1 MVLITDGEDHEGK
14 AIDLAKQAS
23 KRGMI
28 IHTVGVG
35 TSSGSLIPVTSSNGS
50 IDYKKDKDGRL
61 VTSQLN
67 EDILSNISDA
77 GNGIFLRFNNK
88 PANFKNLLNEIDSME
103 KRSIASHVYSEF
115 EDQYQKFGLL
125 SLSLM
130 TIGMMIGSQRKKS

>member
-77 GNGIFLRFNNK
+77 
-88 PANFKNLLNEIDSME
+88 
-103 KRSIASHVYSEF
+103 H
-115 EDQYQKFGLL
+115 
-125 SLSLM
+125 
-130 TIGMMIGSQRKKS
+130 RKYVILTKI

>member
-1 MVLITDGEDHEGK
+1 
-14 AIDLAKQAS
+14 
-23 KRGMI
+23 MI